1 MRLLLD
7 THIFLWCIQGESK
20 RTKSIRSKLMHAS
33 EIYVSSASIWEMT
46 IKIKLNKL
54 EGDINSIVEAI
65 SESGFLELPITSAH
79 AAAVFGLPDIHR
91 DPFDRMLIAQAISE
105 PLTLL
110 TADALLAQYTELV
123 QVINA

>member
-7 THIFLWCIQGESK
+7 THIFLWCIQGNAR
-20 RTKSIRSKLMHAS
+20 RTKSIRSKLLHAS

-54 EGDINSIVEAI
+54 EGNIETIVGAI
-65 SESGFLELPITSAH
+65 SESGFSELPITSAH
-79 AAAVFGLPDIHR
+79 AAAVSKLPDIHR

-105 PLTLL
+105 PLRFL
-110 TADALLAQYTELV
+110 TADVLLGQYSELV
-123 QVINA
+123 QVI